1 MRFFFSVMV
10 MDYKLPHVSGSNKN
24 SKTETGCHIEIGGE
38 NSRFSYFIILNI
50 FLCLIL
56 PRF

>member
-1 MRFFFSVMV
+1 